1 MPFFLGREEPPALLT
16 ATSQKCFRTPDID
29 EVGNDGHHLTF
40 FEMLGNFSFGQ
51 YFKAGAIELAR
62 EFIQERLQLDWDRI
76 WVTIH
81 AGDPVFELGPD
92 EVAIRE
98 WEAVGMPPERIVAA
112 AELGELLVGR
122 RPRAVRPRL
131 GDLLGLGRRA
141 RLRRPD
147 LRAGLPALRP
157 LPRVLEPRLHG
168 VRAASG
174 RDADAAAEA
183 EHRHGDGARAAG
195 GDRPGRAEPLRLRDR
210 RLPGDHGLGR
220 GRERRR
226 VRRLGRGDEG
236 APRPRRPR
244 PRDDVPR
251 RRRRHAVERG
261 PRLRAAPDHPPRRP
275 AGAHDRPRRALG
287 DQRRR
292 RRADGP
298 VVPGAARAPRA
309 DPGRAPRR
317 GGALHR
323 DARARDEAV
332 RGGRRER
339 RDLRQGRLRPDR
351 DLRLPV
357 RADDRAGAR
366 ARDSGRRGRLPR
378 ADGGAPRGLARRRL
392 AGRERRCPGRR
403 PSSSATSRP
412 RC

>member
-1 MPFFLGREEPPALLT
+1 MP
-16 ATSQKCFRTPDID
+16 S
-29 EVGNDGHHLTF
+29 
-40 FEMLGNFSFGQ
+40 
-51 YFKAGAIELAR
+51 
-62 EFIQERLQLDWDRI
+62 
-76 WVTIH
+76 
-81 AGDPVFELGPD
+81 
-92 EVAIRE
+92 
-98 WEAVGMPPERIVAA
+98 ERIVAA

-122 RPRAVRPRL
+122 RPRAVWPRL
-131 GDLLGLGRRA
+131 GDLLGLGRGT

-147 LRAGLPALRP
+147 LRARLPALRP

-168 VRAASG
+168 VRAAS
-174 RDADAAAEA
+174 RRNADTVAEA
-183 EHRHGDGARAAG
+183 EHRHGDGARAPG
-195 GDRPGRAEPLRLRDR
+195 GDRPGCAQPLRLRDR

-220 GRERRR
+220 GRERRC
-226 VRRLGRGDEG
+226 VRRLGGGDEG
-236 APRPRRPR
+236 SPRARRPR

-261 PRLRAAPDHPPRRP
+261 PRLRAAPDHPARRP
-275 AGAHDRPRRALG
+275 AGAHDRAGRALG

-298 VVPGAARAPRA
+298 VVPGAAGAPRP
-309 DPGRAPRR
+309 DPRRAPRR

-332 RGGRRER
+332 RGGRRRR
-339 RDLRQGRLRPDR
+339 RDLGQGRLRPDR
-351 DLRLPV
+351 DLRLPF

-366 ARDSGRRGRLPR
+366 ARDPGRRGRLPG
-378 ADGGAPRGLARRRL
+378 ADGRAPRGVARRRL
-392 AGRERRCPGRR
+392 AGRERPARAGR